1 MKVLRDIT
9 LEEVSR
15 IFGPIV
21 NRNGY
26 SYVRNK
32 DSDFIRKIET
42 LWMIVHQK
50 PHINASRLIPL
61 GMVQRLTF
69 EKVHGKNMKW
79 AFYVEW
85 TNNEQHWHKAR
96 VEQVEFLNDKDEGE
110 CQLRTKYK
118 KILV

>member
-1 MKVLRDIT
+1 MKVPRDIT

-21 NRNGY
+21 NRY
-26 SYVRNK
+26 SYVHNK
-32 DSDFIRKIET
+32 DPDFICKIET

-50 PHINASRLIPL
+50 PYMLASILIPL

-79 AFYVEW
+79 TLYVEW
-85 TNNEQHWHKAR
+85 TNNEQH
-96 VEQVEFLNDKDEGE
+96 
-110 CQLRTKYK
+110 
-118 KILV
+118 